1 MKTKKDPMAKP
12 PIKVSPMKIGS
23 LSSTF
28 APRQRLRGLIRTR
41 RSAGKV
47 SGCAVAVSASAAT
60 ASTPRA
66 RKIARQSAKA
76 RTALPASGASMGEI
90 EITSI
95 NIAIKRVACVPV
107 YWSRMIA
114 RGTTISTAPPSPC
127 RARQPVSAAID
138 GAKAA
143 PKEATRNS
151 ASPTMIGSLRP
162 A

>member
-28 APRQRLRGLIRTR
+28 APRARLRGLIRTR
-41 RSAGKV
+41 RLTGSV
-47 SGCAVAVSASAAT
+47 SGWTKAVSASAAMANMPSVT
-60 ASTPRA
+60 KMP
-66 RKIARQSAKA
+66 RQSASA
-76 RTALPASGASMGEI
+76 ITALPASGANIGEI

-95 NIAIKRVACVPV
+95 SIAINRVACVPV

-127 RARQPVSAAID
+127 SARQPVNAAIV

-143 PKEATRNS
+143 PNEAITKS
-151 ASPTMIGSLRP
+151 TSPTMIGSLRP